1 MKAKVMQEGDTA
13 LQNFER
19 TMKSVF
25 ATPKAPKALARQAKT
40 KRARK
45 AKSG

>member
-25 ATPKAPKALARQAKT
+25 ATPNSAWLKGDPQIIL
-40 KRARK
+40 
-45 AKSG
+45 